1 MIIKRF
7 FFLLVITISPFC
19 YVYAQSEDGLCK
31 AIDAIIKDAPN
42 KFRNVRGKTIQA
54 NDKATLWE
62 CSIKVPG
69 TIGSRFVASM
79 GLFYEGAFFQTDN
92 IDELKDA
99 YEKYKN
105 VLKNCLVSK
114 GYTMSVSDNFYPG
127 LSNYKKLIFML
138 DQKDQ
143 PETGTAV
150 AVPPHINMEVTHSKE
165 VGKYTI
171 VMFILEH

>member
-1 MIIKRF
+1 MNIKRF
-7 FFLLVITISPFC
+7 LLLLVVTISPFC
-19 YVYAQSEDGLCK
+19 YAYAQSNGLCN
-31 AIDAIIKDAPN
+31 AIDAIVKDAPN

-62 CSIKVPG
+62 SSIKVPG
-69 TIGSRFVASM
+69 TIGSRFVASA
-79 GLFYEGAFFQTDN
+79 GLFYEGAFFQTTN
-92 IDELKDA
+92 VEELKEA
-99 YEKYKN
+99 YEKYKSILN
-105 VLKNCLVSK
+105 SCLAPK

-138 DQKDQ
+138 DQKDE
-143 PETGTAV
+143 PDAGKTM
-150 AVPPHINMEVTHSKE
+150 AVPPHINMEVTYSKE